1 MSDAIMR
8 VRSAVDGGELEMWG
22 DWTDV
27 VREAMDMSE
36 GWWRG
41 LFERHLRAAA
51 EALDTTIAERA
62 LEIAGEDGYWDCYV
76 SMLGEEFD
84 RHVRGEIEARRER
97 ECE

>member
-36 GWWRG
+36 GWRG
-41 LFERHLRAAA
+41 PFERHLRAAA
-51 EALDTTIAERA
+51 EALDTTIEERA
-62 LEIAGEDGYWDCYV
+62 LEIAGEDGHWELYV
-76 SMLGEEFD
+76 SMLYSAFLHLVEGEVSSRASDE
-84 RHVRGEIEARRER
+84 
-97 ECE
+97 